1 MTLRSD
7 DTIAGGMP
15 AADAGAEAAT
25 GIPPAGRSGLRR
37 FFSSNRLNMVAAALI
52 VVLLVVAV
60 FGDLLAPYSPIIPHY
75 GDLLQ
80 GPSARHLFGTDEI
93 GRDVLSR
100 VLSGAKVSLSV
111 AAVVLIVGVV
121 VGTVLGGVAGL
132 AGGALDELIMRVT
145 DVFLAF
151 PSLILAVA
159 IAATLGSGLGT
170 IMLSLTA
177 VWWPWYARLARGQVL
192 ALRELDFVESARA
205 LGVSTTRLLWRHI
218 LPNAVA
224 PILVQL
230 SLDVGN
236 AILAASSLSF
246 LGLGVQPPTPEWG
259 TMIADAQ
266 NHLQDAWWM
275 AAFPGLALAVAAL
288 AFNLLGDGLRDFLD
302 PETA

>member
-1 MTLRSD
+1 MAIGSD
-7 DTIAGGMP
+7 DHIASQLPRAGAGGE
-15 AADAGAEAAT
+15 AADAL
-25 GIPPAGRSGLRR
+25 PRQRSAVRR
-37 FFSSNRLNMVAAALI
+37 FFAANPLNVVALVLI
-52 VVLLVVAV
+52 VLLVVIAV
-60 FGDLLAPYSPIIPHY
+60 FGDALAPYSPIVPSY
-75 GDLLQ
+75 GQLLT
-80 GPSARHLFGTDEI
+80 GPSLHHLFGTDEI

-111 AAVVLIVGVV
+111 AVVVLTVGVV
-121 VGTVLGGVAGL
+121 LGTVLGAVAGL
-132 AGGALDELIMRVT
+132 SGGATDELIMRVT

-159 IAATLGSGLGT
+159 IGATLGPGLGT
-170 IMLSLTA
+170 IMLSLSA

-192 ALRELDFVESARA
+192 ALRELDYVESARA
-205 LGVSTTRLLWRHI
+205 LGVPTTRLLWRHI

-224 PILVQL
+224 PILVQV

-246 LGLGVQPPTPEWG
+246 LGLGVLPPTPEWG
-259 TMIADAQ
+259 TMISDAQ
-266 NHLQDAWWM
+266 NHLQEAWWM

-302 PETA
+302 PEAA